1 MTQNEPVAA
10 AEPTGVDETLEAE
23 QPGTSLPYKDD
34 TSDGTT
40 APKAS
45 DATSAEDDLEPAD
58 DTPAEQGDDTAV
70 DHDGNDLE
78 GLEQVR
84 AQQDE
89 ADAEI
94 AAGGEQA

>member
-1 MTQNEPVAA
+1 MTQPAPEYPSDGT
-10 AEPTGVDETLEAE
+10 PE

-45 DATSAEDDLEPAD
+45 DVASAEDLESAD
-58 DTPAEQGDDTAV
+58 ATPAEQGDDTAV

-84 AQQDE
+84 AEQDE